1 MPHYPHPYTPQN
13 PPTPRIGPDPRN
25 AETQELKPCDI
36 PDAYRHFMRNAKSR
50 LQHPHDAIPGKPCP
64 CCGQIVPQ
72 PSTSTEN
79 EPK

>member
-1 MPHYPHPYTPQN
+1 MPYPSHYSPSN

-25 AETQELKPCDI
+25 AETQEFDSADMARRIGMKPRT
-36 PDAYRHFMRNAKSR
+36 PRPA
-50 LQHPHDAIPGKPCP
+50 PVPGKPCP